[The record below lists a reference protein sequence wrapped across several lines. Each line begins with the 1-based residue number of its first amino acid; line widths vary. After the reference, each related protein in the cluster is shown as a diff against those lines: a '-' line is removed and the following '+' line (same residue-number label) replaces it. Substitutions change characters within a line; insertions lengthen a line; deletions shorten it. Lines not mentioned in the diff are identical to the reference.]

1 MMLMAGRGLIT
12 GPHPVRVALRPSAA
26 RVLPIMQRRL
36 VGAVAG
42 AAAATGAAAP
52 AAGSR
57 FKLRKRP
64 PVASHRTW
72 LNATPVQ
79 VSPEYVKGRRRRP
92 LVGDPGD
99 PHTAYTRAVW
109 LQIEPCTAAQQSS
122 DWTGAI
128 AASGGLFDEEL
139 LAPKFSPTQ
148 QIATCKACRQYLS
161 AINDSDRRDRTD
173 PWVGGSVFERSPKY
187 DTGKGR
193 YSGEAWFKNEL
204 FTRHESRFDHHACMV
219 MAVAKGDFPALQ
231 RADDASNGTG
241 GGSGGGSADGG
252 GGGGGGDGGANVD
265 TLSSPG
271 VNTQTIPIPS
281 TTLALGRS
289 HTQIAPPNA
298 PPALLDISELEK
310 RHEWALIFYV
320 FDKALAAEPVRGLT
334 RQAALARRLDVPGF
348 AENDSSTYETKDAA
362 EDILA
367 QISKQ
372 FSEDQLKRLAQ
383 SPFFSVTADGSTD
396 IGKLHTLTIDVRYL
410 HPKSCEVTT
419 EFLELVVCD
428 GNAERITKAIMKAL
442 FKSVKEHG
450 TWAEFHNK
458 LIGASF
464 DGASNMMGRPLF
476 YSSTAVL

>member
-36 VGAVAG
+36 VGGVAG
-42 AAAATGAAAP
+42 AAAAAGAAAP

-139 LAPKFSPTQ
+139 LAPTFSPTQ

-252 GGGGGGDGGANVD
+252 GGGGGGGSRWLLSPRDGRIV
-265 TLSSPG
+265 S
-271 VNTQTIPIPS
+271 
-281 TTLALGRS
+281 
-289 HTQIAPPNA
+289 
-298 PPALLDISELEK
+298 
-310 RHEWALIFYV
+310 
-320 FDKALAAEPVRGLT
+320 AADHAGP
-334 RQAALARRLDVPGF
+334 Q
-348 AENDSSTYETKDAA
+348 
-362 EDILA
+362 
-367 QISKQ
+367 
-372 FSEDQLKRLAQ
+372 
-383 SPFFSVTADGSTD
+383 
-396 IGKLHTLTIDVRYL
+396 
-410 HPKSCEVTT
+410 
-419 EFLELVVCD
+419 
-428 GNAERITKAIMKAL
+428 
-442 FKSVKEHG
+442 
-450 TWAEFHNK
+450 
-458 LIGASF
+458 
-464 DGASNMMGRPLF
+464 
-476 YSSTAVL
+476 